1 MSPSANPDP
10 GPDRGPGHGPG
21 PGPADSQADEAQ
33 LRMYADALADGIEA
47 ELGPWV
53 ERSVAVMADA
63 WRPGL
68 AVELNEEA
76 RRAGE
81 RAVAEVGPEVRALL
95 AADVDA
101 QRTSPLALLRGAVR
115 YPTEVLAAAGVAE
128 VVRDEFAE
136 RAFPADVYGLAP
148 AAFTDLSPALHEPG
162 MTWGAAK
169 AHVVL
174 ARRRAEG
181 KR

>member
-1 MSPSANPDP
+1 MSPSANPDD
-10 GPDRGPGHGPG
+10 GGAGE
-21 PGPADSQADEAQ
+21 ALADEAR
-33 LRMYADALADGIEA
+33 LRSYAETLAAGIEA
-47 ELGPWV
+47 TLGPWV
-53 ERSVAVMADA
+53 ERSVAAIAEA

-68 AVELNEEA
+68 ATELADAA
-76 RRAGE
+76 RRAGG
-81 RAVAEVGPEVRALL
+81 RALTEVGPKVRDLL
-95 AADVDA
+95 AADVDR

-115 YPTEVLAAAGVAE
+115 YPTEVLAAAGVPE

-136 RAFPADVYGLAP
+136 RAFPTDVYGLAP
-148 AAFTDLSPALHEPG
+148 AAFADVSPSLHEPG
-162 MTWGAAK
+162 LAWGAAK

>member
-1 MSPSANPDP
+1 MGPSANPDP
-10 GPDRGPGHGPG
+10 NPGSARLGPGHAG
-21 PGPADSQADEAQ
+21 SQADEAQ
-33 LRMYADALADGIEA
+33 LRIYADVLADGIDA

-68 AVELNEEA
+68 AGQLVDDA
-76 RRAGE
+76 RQAGE
-81 RAVAEVGPEVRALL
+81 RATAEVGPQVRALL
-95 AADVDA
+95 AADVDE
-101 QRTSPLALLRGAVR
+101 QRGTPLALLRGAVR

-148 AAFTDLSPALHEPG
+148 ASFADLGPALHEPG
-162 MTWGAAK
+162 LAWGAAK